1 MGLTATNQGAA
12 APSAHKLHSTGN
24 GIDES
29 QAEGNQA
36 PNNSNKTQGNE
47 WRNKNRPIFPEFFFL
62 LMWGSCV
69 LCCRAGTD
77 RRGGAAAAGGAWW
90 SWRSWRSWPRCWTPL
105 LPPPASIHPSR
116 PCSSETSRFKVNI
129 GHRLLTIK
137 IVEKW
142 KRNRGRIKCT
152 AVVMWPTRNNSSR
165 LSIK

>member
-69 LCCRAGTD
+69 RCCRAGTD
-77 RRGGAAAAGGAWW
+77 RRGGAAAAGGAGGAG
-90 SWRSWRSWPRCWTPL
+90 RGAEHRCCL
-105 LPPPASIHPSR
+105 LQHPSIHPSR